1 MIVQHNMSAMNT
13 NRQLGITNS
22 NLSKSTEKLSSG
34 YRINRAGDDAAGLTI
49 SEKMRGQIRGL
60 NQGSTNAQDGIS
72 LIQTAEGALN
82 EVHSILQ
89 RMRELAVQGSND
101 TNVTADR
108 EAIYQEL
115 SQLTLEINR
124 IGCTTEFNTMKLFA
138 SSDQIN
144 GGTEFVGTTDSPDNS
159 AEAERYNRGIVATAT
174 EDVAEDGYHFENAED
189 NASKVVSLGALED
202 GTFAHLQVGANS
214 TQSILFRMNTLDIT
228 KLNYAGAP
236 ADDGDTVNLSS
247 ADGGTLNS
255 IRTALDTQ
263 KEEGVYQEEVYK
275 AFTTA
280 ITDYDQALTNISK
293 SRSYLGAIQNR
304 LEHTIANADNT
315 AENLQASESRI
326 RDVNMASQMV
336 QYSKDSILQQAGQ
349 SMLAQAN
356 QSTQGVLSLL
366 R

>member
-13 NRQLGITNS
+13 NRQLGVTNS
-22 NLSKSTEKLSSG
+22 NLAKSTEKLSSG

-49 SEKMRGQIRGL
+49 SEKMRGQRRGL

-89 RMRELAVQGSND
+89 RMRELAVQGAND

-115 SQLTLEINR
+115 SQMTLEITR

-138 SSDQIN
+138 STEQIEGQDFVFETESNSD
-144 GGTEFVGTTDSPDNS
+144 EV
-159 AEAERYNRGIVATAT
+159 ARYGRGIAATT
-174 EDVAEDGYHFENAED
+174 IEDAGDGGYHFTNAED
-189 NASKVVSLGALED
+189 NAGKIVSLGALED
-202 GTFAHLQVGANS
+202 GTYAHLQVGANS
-214 TQSILFRMNTLDIT
+214 TQSILFRMNTLDVT

-236 ADDGDTVNLSS
+236 EGDGNTVDISS
-247 ADGGTLNS
+247 ASGTLS
-255 IRTALDTQ
+255 AVRSALDSQ
-263 KEEGVYQEEVYK
+263 SEGGVYTEDVYK
-275 AFTTA
+275 SFTA
-280 ITDYDQALTNISK
+280 AVTDYDQALTNISK

-356 QSTQGVLSLL
+356 QSTQGVLTLL

>member
-1 MIVQHNMSAMNT
+1 MSAMNT

-144 GGTEFVGTTDSPDNS
+144 GAEFVGTTDSPDNS
-159 AEAERYNRGIVATAT
+159 AEAERYNRGIVATTT
-174 EDVAEDGYHFENAED
+174 EDAAEDGYHFDNAEE
-189 NASKVVSLGALED
+189 NVSKVVSLGALED

-214 TQSILFRMNTLDIT
+214 TQSILFRMNTLDVT

-247 ADGGTLNS
+247 ADGTLKAV
-255 IRTALDTQ
+255 RDALDTQ
-263 KEEGVYQEEVYK
+263 KEDGVYQEEVYK